1 LKVQPA
7 EIIDKLVILAVNIL
21 APPSNG
27 SSSWFLR
34 GLKSIEYNSEKMQQ
48 ERNIRSKLQDWDQ
61 EFPFMHHELI
71 VRYVAA
77 FLASGTAVFV
87 YDSFKGL
94 LFKKRKS

>member
-1 LKVQPA
+1 
-7 EIIDKLVILAVNIL
+7 
-21 APPSNG
+21 
-27 SSSWFLR
+27 
-34 GLKSIEYNSEKMQQ
+34 MQQ